1 MGVLMSPQLT
11 KAMQIMCTTLPP
23 LGHRGT
29 WQKAGSGEDNV
40 IPPMRY
46 ASPSENLMSCEKRLA
61 DHVSEENMV
70 VSAHPRWSDGGDAGG
85 HRLCTGFNNWHWVIE
100 KWVTK
105 S

>member
-1 MGVLMSPQLT
+1 M
-11 KAMQIMCTTLPP
+11 
-23 LGHRGT
+23 
-29 WQKAGSGEDNV
+29 
-40 IPPMRY
+40 IPPTRY

-85 HRLCTGFNNWHWVIE
+85 HRLCTGFNNWHWVIK

-105 S
+105 IGGKNNKEFFFLQKIDCK